1 MIEGTVYSLSNLA
14 GLGKTHR
21 FCSEKR
27 PWDVWGGG
35 AVGVLLLDVS
45 IKLEI
50 MDFLQPRIKQKV
62 REYIIITPE
71 KCAIGIDDVES

>member
-35 AVGVLLLDVS
+35 GVGGLLLDVS
-45 IKLEI
+45 VKLEI
-50 MDFLQPRIKQKV
+50 MDFLQPRMKQQL
-62 REYIIITPE
+62 RENIIITPE
-71 KCAIGIDDVES
+71 KCAVCIDYVES